1 MHSRLFE
8 LRTTLGLT
16 QAKFGERLNLKNNT
30 ITNYEK
36 AIRSIPDRVVSDICR
51 EFNVSED
58 WLRNGNGPMFR
69 PVKGINNEVAIL
81 VAKLVQDDTE
91 DAEWVK
97 YHFARYLQLPVEER
111 KAFNATLKKLFAEVD
126 GQ

>member
-1 MHSRLFE
+1 MTERLIQLRNE
-8 LRTTLGLT
+8 LKLSQEKFASKINVKRTTIST
-16 QAKFGERLNLKNNT
+16 YERTGAPL
-30 ITNYEK
+30 
-36 AIRSIPDRVVSDICR
+36 PDRIISDICR

-69 PVKGINNEVAIL
+69 PVKGINNEVAAL
-81 VAKLVQDDTE
+81 VAKLIKDDTE

-111 KAFNATLKKLFAEVD
+111 KIFNATLKKLFAEVD

>member
-1 MHSRLFE
+1 MKHRLLE
-8 LRTTLGLT
+8 LRKHLKLNQIQFGAKLNISQSSITAFEKGTRPLT
-16 QAKFGERLNLKNNT
+16 
-30 ITNYEK
+30 
-36 AIRSIPDRVVSDICR
+36 DRVIADVCR

-69 PVKGINNEVAIL
+69 PVKGINNEVAAL
-81 VAKLVQDDTE
+81 VAKLIQDDTE

-111 KAFNATLKKLFAEVD
+111 KIFNATLKKLFAEVD

>member
-1 MHSRLFE
+1 MHNRLLE
-8 LRTTLGLT
+8 LRTTLKLT
-16 QAKFGERLNLKNNT
+16 QAKFGEKLNLKNNT

-51 EFNVSED
+51 EFNVNED

-69 PVKGINNEVAIL
+69 PVKGINNQIL
-81 VAKLVQDDTE
+81 VQVAALIKDDSE
-91 DAEWVK
+91 DGEWLK
-97 YHFARYLQLPVEER
+97 YHFARYMSLPVEER

-126 GQ
+126 GK

>member
-1 MHSRLFE
+1 MKERLLA
-8 LRTTLGLT
+8 LRKHLNLT
-16 QAKFGERLNLKNNT
+16 QLQFAERLNLSRGAIATQETNN
-30 ITNYEK
+30 
-36 AIRSIPDRVVSDICR
+36 RPLPDRLIADICR
-51 EFNVSED
+51 EFNVNED

-69 PVKGINNEVAIL
+69 PVKGINNEIAAL
-81 VAKLVQDDTE
+81 VAKLITDDTE

>member
-1 MHSRLFE
+1 MKHRLLELRKHLKLNQVEFGAKLNISQSSITAFEKGSRL
-8 LRTTLGLT
+8 LT
-16 QAKFGERLNLKNNT
+16 ERV
-30 ITNYEK
+30 I
-36 AIRSIPDRVVSDICR
+36 ADICR
-51 EFNVSED
+51 EFNVNED

-69 PVKGINNEVAIL
+69 PVKGINNEVAAL
-81 VAKLVQDDTE
+81 VAKLIKDDTE

-111 KAFNATLKKLFAEVD
+111 KIFNATLKKLFAEVD

>member
-1 MHSRLFE
+1 
-8 LRTTLGLT
+8 
-16 QAKFGERLNLKNNT
+16 LKNNT

-51 EFNVSED
+51 EFNVNED

-69 PVKGINNEVAIL
+69 PVKGINNQIL
-81 VAKLVQDDTE
+81 VQVAALIKDDSE
-91 DAEWVK
+91 DGEWLK
-97 YHFARYLQLPVEER
+97 YHFARYMSLPVEER

-126 GQ
+126 GK